1 MTTLITIFFCLT
13 TFATLCTNIWLSKW
27 TDKSTRNDTSSLSN
41 SRIHDMKI
49 YSALGMTQG
58 NNIYLDNSSLLI
70 FSGFLAFIMQLVLKL
85 AAYIAGRKLHWII
98 LIGVLHAPMSFF
110 DTTPI
115 GRIINRF
122 AKEIDSI
129 DTALPNA
136 FSQSLTVLITV
147 VATLIILI
155 YGSWFAII
163 ELIPLA
169 ILFAYVQ
176 VKLFSLNIFFL
187 YKIFSI
193 LYL

>member
-1 MTTLITIFFCLT
+1 
-13 TFATLCTNIWLSKW
+13 
-27 TDKSTRNDTSSLSN
+27 
-41 SRIHDMKI
+41 
-49 YSALGMTQG
+49 
-58 NNIYLDNSSLLI
+58 
-70 FSGFLAFIMQLVLKL
+70 MQLVLRL
-85 AAYIAGRKLHWII
+85 AAYIAGRRLHWII

-122 AKEIDSI
+122 AKDIDSV

-136 FSQSLTVLITV
+136 ISQSLTTLITV

-169 ILFAYVQ
+169 ILFAYIQ
-176 VKLFSLNIFFL
+176 VKLFSLRLSLKRIFFV
-187 YKIFSI
+187 
-193 LYL
+193 